1 MIRLKRIKIVNK
13 FFFKVCVFYFM
24 ILLLSSCTTMQPLIG
39 NYSNKP
45 YTFSS
50 ILTKDNF
57 WDKLIDFYTTNG
69 VTITTIDKQSGVI
82 VSAGFSFVRNYT
94 NEDLKG
100 NLVDPKAWVVINFN
114 GASLGNLLKLWGD
127 ITIHVAE
134 EKGTTK
140 VIVTLNNLG
149 SNASA
154 YGYITNIL
162 TITTTGV
169 FEKTVGDLIG
179 Q

>member
-1 MIRLKRIKIVNK
+1 MVSICENKVSMVSIKWI
-13 FFFKVCVFYFM
+13 C
-24 ILLLSSCTTMQPLIG
+24 ILISALVLQMSCTTMQPLMG
-39 NYSNKP
+39 TYSNKP
-45 YTFSS
+45 YTFTTALS
-50 ILTKDNF
+50 KDKF
-57 WDKLIDFYTTNG
+57 WDRLIDFFTTNG

-82 VSAGFSFVRNYT
+82 VSANYSFVRNYT

-100 NLVDPKAWVVINFN
+100 NLIDPKAWVVINFN
-114 GASLGNLLKLWGD
+114 GAGLGNLLKLWGD
-127 ITIHVAE
+127 ITIHVTE
-134 EKGTTK
+134 ENGTTK

-154 YGYITNIL
+154 YGYVLNIM

-169 FEKTVGDLIG
+169 FEKTIGDLIA